1 MLIFEVKVE
10 KKSVYYYT
18 RVNTGTKIKK
28 KVIYLFSTIEAT
40 HRLPII
46 VKYADCDS
54 PKCAHS
60 IINKHWIL
68 ILDFLSHHHARHA
81 SASC

>member
-1 MLIFEVKVE
+1 MLIFWVKVE
-10 KKSVYYYT
+10 KKSAYYYT

-28 KVIYLFSTIEAT
+28 KKVIYLFSTTEAM

-46 VKYADCDS
+46 KYADCES

-60 IINKHWIL
+60 VINKHWIL
-68 ILDFLSHHHARHA
+68 ILDFLSHHHACHA